1 MFLQIV
7 VVTRVGRLQEWS
19 QGELRLYLGLLIL
32 LAILI
37 ARDVFK
43 IVCILTY
50 FLHTIYIIT
59 LHLLLATNGGENSF
73 VSICS
78 WWYSMAI

>member
-1 MFLQIV
+1 MV
-7 VVTRVGRLQEWS
+7 VVTRAGRLREWS

-43 IVCILTY
+43 TVRIGLTY

-78 WWYSMAI
+78 WWYSMAM